1 MVTLRLLFLV
11 VAAGL
16 VLPVQPVPPV
26 QRGLLLRAQP
36 VPPPRFPALPVRKVA
51 LEWLAPRVLPAML
64 PRFLALREVQ
74 ALPELRLLAP
84 PVLPVQPVQR
94 EAADLRLL

>member
-1 MVTLRLLFLV
+1 MLRLLFLV

-16 VLPVQPVPPV
+16 ALPVQPVPPV
-26 QRGLLLRAQP
+26 LQALLLRAQR
-36 VPPPRFPALPVRKVA
+36 VPLRPSPARQVPKAA
-51 LEWLAPRVLPAML
+51 LGWLAQRVPPAML

-84 PVLPVQPVQR
+84 RVLPVQPVQR
-94 EAADLRLL
+94 EAADLRLP

>member
-1 MVTLRLLFLV
+1 M
-11 VAAGL
+11 VAAALALL
-16 VLPVQPVPPV
+16 VRPVPPV
-26 QRGLLLRAQP
+26 LQALLLRALL
-36 VPPPRFPALPVRKVA
+36 VPLRPSPARQVPKAA
-51 LEWLAPRVLPAML
+51 LGWLAQRVLPAML

-94 EAADLRLL
+94 EVVDLRLP